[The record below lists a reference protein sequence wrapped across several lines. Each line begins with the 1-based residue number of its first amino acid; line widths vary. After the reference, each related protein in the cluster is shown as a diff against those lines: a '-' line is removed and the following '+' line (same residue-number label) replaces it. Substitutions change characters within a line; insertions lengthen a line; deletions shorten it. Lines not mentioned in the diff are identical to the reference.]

1 MEINDNNTSTQLQYD
16 FHSQT
21 ILSGNGTCTL
31 MADISY
37 ELKQNNR
44 EIHYTDGLGF
54 SYVPPFRDPTT
65 NGAPWYYNKLTGF
78 QKVHYIHIQV
88 LEGSAGN
95 SYYGGKWVSQLTTQS
110 IYDNAINNTPE
121 LIKLHTQE
129 STISTDIT
137 DNINTDNI
145 LEFSPSETLT
155 TKRYYW
161 LYTVFYGPL
170 SGVDI
175 DFESLALSAYLPKT
189 LYSTDFTKTIKST
202 VSSNIHNDTSMT
214 INGKSTELYKFDN
227 YSTIKEDHTKS
238 ISGQYNINTFGSD
251 SVTLK
256 NTFDLTSNTITKT
269 IHSSRTSHT
278 EGDTIE
284 LYKPRTIITNNTNTN
299 TVSGFYNIN
308 STGAI
313 NITSAGAINL
323 TAGPTEEVKLM
334 SRLCV
339 NNILSYQ
346 PKIITTSQINSANA
360 ITTLSNDPN
369 HYEIITNKV
378 LNIIYIDNPGNILDG
393 NISRFFRVKLT
404 NGSYNGQVC
413 KVCLHPVFETTFNVD
428 YRNDVG
434 YSHEVIVRIESFC
447 DTNSGEFST
456 ADIVLNRGGMALNM
470 IFTDITNS
478 DVVHPYNLDTVN
490 NTGYWMLID
499 NNFSQG

>member
-1 MEINDNNTSTQLQYD
+1 MNSNEGDLGWHEFASQITT
-16 FHSQT
+16 QT
-21 ILSGNGTCTL
+21 I
-31 MADISY
+31 Y
-37 ELKQNNR
+37 NNS
-44 EIHYTDGLGF
+44 LQ
-54 SYVPPFRDPTT
+54 P
-65 NGAPWYYNKLTGF
+65 
-78 QKVHYIHIQV
+78 
-88 LEGSAGN
+88 
-95 SYYGGKWVSQLTTQS
+95 QLVR
-110 IYDNAINNTPE
+110 
-121 LIKLHTQE
+121 LHTQE
-129 STISTDIT
+129 STT
-137 DNINTDNI
+137 
-145 LEFSPSETLT
+145 LEEVTNNYDATTGVLQYSFNETFET
-155 TKRYYW
+155 TQFYW
-161 LYTVFYGPL
+161 LYIVFFGTVGINHNDTEVWNPTLDNFK
-170 SGVDI
+170 S
-175 DFESLALSAYLPKT
+175 FNLSAVEPKT
-189 LYSTDFTKTIKST
+189 LYPNDFTKTIKST
-202 VSSNIHNDTSMT
+202 VSSNIHNNTSMT
-214 INGKSTELYKFDN
+214 FKGKSTELYKYDN

-238 ISGQYNINTFGSD
+238 ISGQYNINIFDYD
-251 SVTLK
+251 SSIFKKTK
-256 NTFDLTSNTITKT
+256 DLTSNTITKT

-308 STGAI
+308 STGSI
-313 NITSAGAINL
+313 DITSAGAINL

-334 SRLCV
+334 SRLCI

-346 PKIITTSQINSANA
+346 PKIITTSQINNANA

-369 HYEIITNKV
+369 HYEIVTNKV

-393 NISRFFRVKLT
+393 NISRFLRVKLT

-428 YRNDVG
+428 YRNGVG